1 MPVIYQE
8 VDLSVCCI
16 LHRPGCSP
24 TTQTGKPRHRE
35 VKPFSCSNLDE
46 RRQGQASVGSRTSP
60 SLRGGHLRKPPPAC
74 TALTV
79 SCSPPS
85 PSPPPLLSHDPPPQ
99 PSREEGNQYISPL
112 NSNEPARDHPPTPTP
127 TATPPKATAIV
138 QVSQTPPHCSE
149 DSISEVLD
157 GKKRSGVGGGTGPCL
172 LAPQCGPEAI

>member
-99 PSREEGNQYISPL
+99 PSQGGRREINTYLLSTQMNQRGTTLPHRHPQPPRPRPRPSFRSPRL
-112 NSNEPARDHPPTPTP
+112 HLTVVKTASRRCWTAR
-127 TATPPKATAIV
+127 KG
-138 QVSQTPPHCSE
+138 QVW
-149 DSISEVLD
+149 
-157 GKKRSGVGGGTGPCL
+157 GVALGH
-172 LAPQCGPEAI
+172 AS